1 MYAYT
6 KVKGL
11 EISVIAKKQKRDEH
25 GASFQ
30 KKKKEQR
37 NACIFRVSL
46 IKQWRLITYP
56 ILGFTHWTFLVKITV

>member
-1 MYAYT
+1 MSHSTICFWIDWERVYAYT

-30 KKKKEQR
+30 KKKRAEK
-37 NACIFRVSL
+37 
-46 IKQWRLITYP
+46 RLH
-56 ILGFTHWTFLVKITV
+56 F